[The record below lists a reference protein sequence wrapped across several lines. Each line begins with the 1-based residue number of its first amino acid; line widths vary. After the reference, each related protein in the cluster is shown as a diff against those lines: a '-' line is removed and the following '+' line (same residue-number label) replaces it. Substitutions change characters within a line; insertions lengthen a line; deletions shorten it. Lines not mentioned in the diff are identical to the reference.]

1 MLWGSVAQRGCMY
14 LLRVPAARASR
25 CLWTSTGLRSRE
37 QQKDV
42 KKWTLEV
49 SPFTRVQAHVGCS
62 ISVRPLDLHAVPG
75 ANRAEITVH
84 GSEPDLLHVNYNHQS
99 QQLLISAAELDS
111 SVVLE
116 LAAPVKSSLLITTL
130 GNGNVQ
136 VKNMECDVC
145 TIRLE
150 RGDCLL
156 KSIKGHQVEVRSSG
170 GNITGHGTIHGNV
183 DIRTSGDGAVEVKK
197 LQGTTMNV
205 CTEHGPLK
213 VKAIYAESS
222 CVSSSSGRVELG
234 LVHGS
239 TSVKN
244 ESGDTVIDGSN
255 SLLKVSSRSGDID
268 VYVGEGASAE
278 LHSQQGAV
286 CVRVPSSLR
295 AAVELRG
302 LSVDVSPEMVLQGA
316 QNKTSEG
323 QASVTGVL
331 NSEGPV
337 EQRVKAEADQ
347 GPVRLKT
354 QSWFDSLKLGR

>member
-1 MLWGSVAQRGCMY
+1 M
-14 LLRVPAARASR
+14 SR
-25 CLWTSTGLRSRE
+25 RLWTSTSLRSRE
-37 QQKDV
+37 QLKDV
-42 KKWTLEV
+42 KQWTLEV
-49 SPFTRVQAHVGCS
+49 SPFTTVQARVGCS
-62 ISVRPLDLHAVPG
+62 ISVRPLDLHSFPE
-75 ANRAEITVH
+75 ANRAEITVQS
-84 GSEPDLLHVNYNHQS
+84 SEQDVADLLHVNYNNHKQE
-99 QQLLISAAELDS
+99 LLISTEELDS
-111 SVVLE
+111 RVWVE
-116 LAAPVKSSLLITTL
+116 LAAPVKSSLLITAV
-130 GNGNVQ
+130 GNANVQ

-145 TIRLE
+145 TIRME

-170 GNITGHGTIHGNV
+170 GNVTGHGTIHGNV
-183 DIRTSGDGAVEVKK
+183 DISTSGDGAVEVKK

-222 CVSSSSGRVELG
+222 CVASSSGRVELG

-295 AAVELRG
+295 AGVELRG
-302 LSVDVSPEMVLQGA
+302 VSVDVSQEIVLQGA
-316 QNKTSEG
+316 QNNMSEG
-323 QASVTGVL
+323 QAAVTGVM

-337 EQRVKAEADQ
+337 EQKVKAEA
-347 GPVRLKT
+347 GRGSVWLKT